1 MATHPIGV
9 EIAATC
15 VRLLQLK
22 RSRGSLTVAAAAQ
35 TGVPNLFD
43 LDPGERR
50 QAVAKAVKK
59 ALSLD
64 DFAGSACAVAI
75 PMRDLE
81 LHSMR
86 VPPMPDDELHKAVR
100 YEANDRFDVDVAA
113 AEVEFVRL
121 GEVRQGEDAR
131 QEIILVVAPHR
142 TVIDYLD
149 ALTDANLR
157 PLATETAF
165 AACARC
171 YGRLYRRNSDTDR
184 VRMVLHVGGD
194 RSEVLVLRGDSIGF
208 HRGIEFG
215 GTHIDLAVAERLNVS
230 LEEARDLRRRRMHDP
245 NDLDSAIARTL
256 REAARPV
263 LADLVHEAALS
274 QRYYSVTFRGSV
286 PERVMLSGENAL
298 EPDLLEIATE
308 ELKVRTHIGE
318 PLEHIDPGEVTLGGD
333 RRCTHPDWAVAVGL
347 SLRGERRRVVSQGHE
362 SPSTGSKEVREA
374 A

>member
-1 MATHPIGV
+1 MR
-9 EIAATC
+9 

-35 TGVPNLFD
+35 TGVPNLFE

-50 QAVAKAVKK
+50 QAVAKAIKK

-64 DFAGSACAVAI
+64 DFVGSACAVAI
-75 PMRDLE
+75 PMRDIE

-86 VPPMPDDELHKAVR
+86 VPPMPDDELRKAVR
-100 YEANDRFDVDVAA
+100 YEAHDRFDIDVAT

-171 YGRLYRRNSDTDR
+171 YGRLYRRNSDADH

-230 LEEARDLRRRRMHDP
+230 LEEARDLRKRRMHDAD
-245 NDLDSAIARTL
+245 DLDAAIARTL

-298 EPDLLEIATE
+298 EPDLLEIAAE
-308 ELKVRTHIGE
+308 ELKVRTLIGE
-318 PLEHIDPGEVTLGGD
+318 PLEHIDLGEVTLGSD
-333 RRCTHPDWAVAVGL
+333 RRCTHPEWAVAAGL
-347 SLRGERRRVVSQGHE
+347 SLRGDRRRLVGQGQE
-362 SPSTGSKEVREA
+362 SSSAGSNEAREA